1 MAYDD
6 EMLSDK
12 ASAALQEELAN
23 AKPGYYN
30 RFKVKVSNIVNKC
43 TFGKVGTP
51 AEPKDKP
58 CSGVGCK
65 DKQ

>member
-23 AKPGYYN
+23 AKPGYFN
-30 RFKVKVSNIVNKC
+30 RFKIKVSSLIKKC
-43 TFGKVGTP
+43 TFTK
-51 AEPKDKP
+51 AREDESKP
-58 CSGVGCK
+58 CSGVDCK